1 MSLRRHLLPV
11 VIVVLGLT
19 GLRSAAAD
27 SADDAAKFIDDFGQ
41 RAIAALTAPNLS
53 DQELTARFKSLFE
66 EGFDIAV
73 IARSALGVF
82 WKRATEDERAQYIPL
97 FEDYIVEIYASQF
110 RQYSGESFKAK
121 SARAEPD
128 GSVTV
133 ISEVVQSD
141 GPITPLQWTL
151 VPADGGK
158 YKIRDIKIEG
168 VSMINTYRDQFSNE
182 ILQRDGKIAGLL
194 DALREKTASLKAPHN
209 G

>member
-1 MSLRRHLLPV
+1 MSSRRHLLPV
-11 VIVVLGLT
+11 VIVILGFA
-19 GLRSAAAD
+19 GLRPAAAD
-27 SADDAAKFIDDFGQ
+27 PADDGAKFIDDFGH
-41 RAIAALTAPNLS
+41 RAIAALTEPNLS

-66 EGFDIAV
+66 EGFDVAV

-110 RQYSGESFKAK
+110 RQYSGENFKAK
-121 SARAEPD
+121 SAHAEAD

-133 ISEVVQSD
+133 ISEVVQPD
-141 GPITPLQWTL
+141 GPVTPLQWTL

-182 ILQRDGKIAGLL
+182 ILQHDGKVAGLL
-194 DALREKTASLKAPHN
+194 EALREKTASLKAPHN